1 MQRILVNDGSDQGIP
16 EEWRPDVH
24 VQRLAPGV
32 YASPAN
38 DHIDILDAGAAEKYS
53 GLAEGYHED
62 ALVVI
67 WCNMARRTVDHRR
80 EWKNCACI

>member
-1 MQRILVNDGSDQGIP
+1 
-16 EEWRPDVH
+16 
-24 VQRLAPGV
+24 
-32 YASPAN
+32 
-38 DHIDILDAGAAEKYS
+38 
-53 GLAEGYHED
+53 LAEGYHED